1 MRVCLLLIL
10 AANQFD
16 ALTQLCTGW
25 LGQTR
30 WHCGLEPKRA
40 VAQRPGHPMLQAEL
54 ALQAHEALHAK
65 RQAQDESE
73 CALQQAN
80 QECAELRRALGDAE
94 ERAEAMQ
101 AELLT
106 LRPRSATITSE
117 VCSCRPAPPSP
128 IPALRPCDAL

>member
-1 MRVCLLLIL
+1 MRLTAAPTGLLWPLRRP
-10 AANQFD
+10 A
-16 ALTQLCTGW
+16 CCG
-25 LGQTR
+25 
-30 WHCGLEPKRA
+30 HCAMPNATK
-40 VAQRPGHPMLQAEL
+40 AEL